1 MNIFLLSKDTLYI
14 DKVYKKGFQF
24 IYVYV
29 KSDKKSLGHYSIFKT
44 MKEVSFI
51 IIYNKIILIKVSIL
65 YIFFNYIFKK

>member
-29 KSDKKSLGHYSIFKT
+29 KSDKKSLSYYNTFKI
-44 MKEVSFI
+44 MKKVSFI
-51 IIYNKIILIKVSIL
+51 IIYNKIILL
-65 YIFFNYIFKK
+65 YINFRNILD